1 MDSKSR
7 IVLLV
12 LSLRSNTHFILRSSG
27 NTAPTTDGG
36 RIMIFTLGFVS
47 ILCFGTVLRKAGSIV
62 VAIVEDFLLRTHFSF
77 LTRNWIQTIVWG
89 GLYYLWSLLIA
100 SYYVYWNQMRLG
112 ETVSLNDAY
121 WYAYITTTTVGLGD
135 YYLEHAAIIGIDL
148 LIWPLLILYG
158 FVLLAAFLT
167 ALGALVQSV
176 DDDSDFADKL
186 AAQQSLF
193 SCFPN
198 WFQRDAKIDLADQND
213 KNALKFESDL
223 DVMNNADNS

>member
-1 MDSKSR
+1 MR
-7 IVLLV
+7 I
-12 LSLRSNTHFILRSSG
+12 
-27 NTAPTTDGG
+27 
-36 RIMIFTLGFVS
+36 
-47 ILCFGTVLRKAGSIV
+47 
-62 VAIVEDFLLRTHFSF
+62 
-77 LTRNWIQTIVWG
+77 
-89 GLYYLWSLLIA
+89 
-100 SYYVYWNQMRLG
+100 
-112 ETVSLNDAY
+112 
-121 WYAYITTTTVGLGD
+121 
-135 YYLEHAAIIGIDL
+135 
-148 LIWPLLILYG
+148 
-158 FVLLAAFLT
+158 AFLT